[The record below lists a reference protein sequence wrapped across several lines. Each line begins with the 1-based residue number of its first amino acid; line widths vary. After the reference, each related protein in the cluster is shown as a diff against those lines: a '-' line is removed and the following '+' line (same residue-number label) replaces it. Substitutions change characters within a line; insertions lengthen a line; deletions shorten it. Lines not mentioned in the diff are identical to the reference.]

1 MRIATLASLA
11 ALSLALAASPVTI
24 AGIDMAALAKSG
36 GNGGGNS
43 GGNGGGGHGG
53 GGGNSGNHGSSSQ
66 GSGSTHGSSK
76 SQGVKGKSSEAAS
89 KSKSV
94 KVDETKVGTKEKN
107 LSAQLAGL
115 NSLKRNY
122 KALMHTAD
130 PRMTAISAY
139 AMAYAQYELDNGIE
153 PAADDPLLGDE
164 ALEDALAAATKTGEV
179 SAAVLDQA
187 KTILGVGDANGKID
201 QIRTSLENA
210 APATSD
216 E

>member
-24 AGIDMAALAKSG
+24 AGIDIAALAKSG

-43 GGNGGGGHGG
+43 GGNGGGGGHGG
-53 GGGNSGNHGSSSQ
+53 GSGNSGNHGSSSQ
-66 GSGSTHGSSK
+66 GSGSTHGK
-76 SQGVKGKSSEAAS
+76 SQGAKGKSTEAAS
-89 KSKSV
+89 KSKSDKTDEK
-94 KVDETKVGTKEKN
+94 KVSTKEKN

-122 KALMHTAD
+122 KALMHTSD
-130 PRMTAISAY
+130 PRMTAIAAY

-153 PAADDPLLGDE
+153 PTADDPLLGDE

>member
-1 MRIATLASLA
+1 MRTATLASLA
-11 ALSLALAASPVTI
+11 LLSLAIAASPVTI

-43 GGNGGGGHGG
+43 GGNGGGGGHGG

-66 GSGSTHGSSK
+66 GSGSTHGK
-76 SQGVKGKSSEAAS
+76 SQGAKGKSTEAAS
-89 KSKSV
+89 KSKSDKAHEK
-94 KVDETKVGTKEKN
+94 KVSTKEKN

-122 KALMHTAD
+122 KALMHTSD
-130 PRMTAISAY
+130 PRMTAIAAY

-164 ALEDALAAATKTGEV
+164 ALEDALASATKTGDV
-179 SAAVLDQA
+179 SPAVLSQA

>member
-24 AGIDMAALAKSG
+24 AGIDIAALAKSG

-43 GGNGGGGHGG
+43 GGNGGGGGHGG
-53 GGGNSGNHGSSSQ
+53 GSGNSGNHGSSSQ
-66 GSGSTHGSSK
+66 GSGSTHGK
-76 SQGVKGKSSEAAS
+76 SQGAKGKSTEAAS
-89 KSKSV
+89 KSKSDKTDEK
-94 KVDETKVGTKEKN
+94 KVSTKEKN

-122 KALMHTAD
+122 KALMHTSD
-130 PRMTAISAY
+130 PRMTAIAAY

-164 ALEDALAAATKTGEV
+164 ALEDALASATKTGEV
-179 SAAVLDQA
+179 SPAVLSQA

>member
-11 ALSLALAASPVTI
+11 ALSLALAASPATI
-24 AGIDMAALAKSG
+24 AGIDMTAQAKSGGTGG
-36 GNGGGNS
+36 GNGGGN
-43 GGNGGGGHGG
+43 GGGHGG
-53 GGGNSGNHGSSSQ
+53 GSGNSGNHGSSSQ
-66 GSGSTHGSSK
+66 GSASTHGNSK
-76 SQGVKGKSSEAAS
+76 SQGVKGKSTEAAS

-94 KVDETKVGTKEKN
+94 KADETKEKN

-122 KALMHTAD
+122 KALMHTSD
-130 PRMTAISAY
+130 PRMTAIAAY
-139 AMAYAQYELDNGIE
+139 AVAYAQYELDNGIE
-153 PAADDPLLGDE
+153 PAADDPLLGDQ
-164 ALEDALAAATKTGEV
+164 ALEDALASATKTGEV
-179 SAAVLDQA
+179 SPAVLDEA

-201 QIRTSLENA
+201 QIRSSLENA

>member
-24 AGIDMAALAKSG
+24 AGIDIAALAKSG

-43 GGNGGGGHGG
+43 GGNGGGGGHGG
-53 GGGNSGNHGSSSQ
+53 GSGNSGNHGSSSQ
-66 GSGSTHGSSK
+66 GSGSTHGK
-76 SQGVKGKSSEAAS
+76 SQGAKGKSTEAAS
-89 KSKSV
+89 KSKSDKTDEK
-94 KVDETKVGTKEKN
+94 KVSTKEKN

-122 KALMHTAD
+122 KALMHTSD
-130 PRMTAISAY
+130 PRMTAIAAY

>member
-11 ALSLALAASPVTI
+11 ALSLALAASPATI

-36 GNGGGNS
+36 GNGGGN
-43 GGNGGGGHGG
+43 GGGHGG
-53 GGGNSGNHGSSSQ
+53 GSGNSGNHGSSSQ
-66 GSGSTHGSSK
+66 GGSSTHGNSK
-76 SQGVKGKSSEAAS
+76 SQGVNGKSTGAAS
-89 KSKSV
+89 KSKSA
-94 KVDETKVGTKEKN
+94 KADETKIGTKEKN

-122 KALMHTAD
+122 KALMHTSD
-130 PRMTAISAY
+130 PRMTAIAAY
-139 AMAYAQYELDNGIE
+139 AVAYAQYELVNGIE
-153 PAADDPLLGDE
+153 PAVDDPLLGDQ
-164 ALEDALAAATKTGEV
+164 ALEDALASATKTGEV
-179 SAAVLDQA
+179 SPAVLDEA
-187 KTILGVGDANGKID
+187 KTILGVGDATGKID